1 MDDEQ
6 VLRARQVAVAASA
19 WLHERSD
26 FEAYRRLVV
35 ATAAWVAYCTPSL
48 DELPDDDVAAQLRRA
63 ARRALRVMDDEA
75 AMLATNVA
83 EAAAT
88 WLRPA
93 ADGAAYD
100 RLVAGVAEW
109 DSYCTP
115 RLAEP
120 PVEELL
126 DQLGESSA
134 PVALGEA
141 VDDVTAQIRR
151 NARPTG

>member
-1 MDDEQ
+1 M
-6 VLRARQVAVAASA
+6 
-19 WLHERSD
+19 
-26 FEAYRRLVV
+26 
-35 ATAAWVAYCTPSL
+35 AYCTPSL
-48 DELPDDDVAAQLRRA
+48 DGLPDADGAAQLRRA

-83 EAAAT
+83 EAAAA
-88 WLRPA
+88 WLRPG

-100 RLVAGVAEW
+100 RLVAAVAAW

-120 PVEELL
+120 AVEELL
-126 DQLGESSA
+126 DELGESSA

-141 VDDVTAQIRR
+141 VEDVTAQIRR